1 MIVLLLALAM
11 PVWSA
16 HDRPF
21 WLSIVKSSYTV
32 PPGEKPF
39 DLLMEMDALLGS
51 PDPVL
56 RDDVAYGAQVVT
68 IADGVY
74 AILHPDANANWPNGN
89 TTIVVGTR
97 SVLVV
102 DSNYLPSAAR
112 DDIEIIRSLTS
123 KPVQFL
129 VNTHWHYDHNNGNA
143 EYRKAFPL
151 VRIVAHRETRRL
163 MDTNSR
169 RHAAVAPD
177 LAGFEYEPPDTSFE
191 TALTI
196 DLGGREVR
204 VANFGRGNTPGD
216 AVVFLPA
223 EKVLVTGDL
232 VVAPVPYCYN
242 SYPIE
247 WLTVLEKLKALRAA
261 TIVPGHG
268 SVQHDYRYIDRVSAL
283 LQHVVTEVGRSSGRS
298 ADAIR
303 KDVDLTR
310 FREEFAAGDA
320 KRGELFD
327 DSVGKALI
335 ERTLLA
341 VRGGA

>member
-1 MIVLLLALAM
+1 MFIRTLTA
-11 PVWSA
+11 
-16 HDRPF
+16 
-21 WLSIVKSSYTV
+21 
-32 PPGEKPF
+32 
-39 DLLMEMDALLGS
+39 ALLFVTAAS
-51 PDPVL
+51 PAPSVP
-56 RDDVAYGAQVVT
+56 QTVT

-89 TTIVVGTR
+89 TAVIVGSR

-112 DDIEIIRSLTS
+112 GDIEIIRSLTA

-163 MDTNSR
+163 MDANSR
-169 RHAAVAPD
+169 RHAATAPE
-177 LAGFEYEPPDTSFE
+177 LAGFQYEPPDTSFD
-191 TALTI
+191 TALTL

-223 EKVLVTGDL
+223 EQVLITGDL

-242 SYPIE
+242 SYPLD
-247 WLTVLEKLKALRAA
+247 WLHALASLKDLHAA

-268 SVQHDYRYIDRVSAL
+268 TVQHDYRYIDRVSAL
-283 LQHVVTEVGRSSGRS
+283 LESVIAQVQRSPGRTV
-298 ADAIR
+298 DAIR

-310 FREEFAAGDA
+310 FREQFAGDDPE
-320 KRGELFD
+320 RGELFD
-327 DSVGKALI
+327 DSVGRALL
-335 ERTLLA
+335 ERIVLT